1 MLRSELS
8 AWVIVCMGHG
18 SLGSSGQPNS
28 SVSASYKNS
37 PNSRVQERHYRQNQ
51 RRGFEAA
58 QYMSGRC
65 LECGEHLFGMAFGLH
80 FGKNADDFA
89 VGADYECGAL
99 NAHHFLAVQ
108 IFFFNYAVG
117 TRDLFARIGKQGV
130 REIVFFLE
138 FLLLVGRVPRNAQ
151 DYGAGLLQ
159 LFVCVAEP
167 ARFNGSAGGIGFRKE
182 K

>member
-1 MLRSELS
+1 MCRT
-8 AWVIVCMGHG
+8 
-18 SLGSSGQPNS
+18 SSTG
-28 SVSASYKNS
+28 
-37 PNSRVQERHYRQNQ
+37 RITG
-51 RRGFEAA
+51 RGIQADPLHT
-58 QYMSGRC
+58 SGRC
-65 LECGEHLFGMAFGLH
+65 LERGEHLFGMALGLH
-80 FGKNADDFA
+80 FGKNADDLA

-99 NAHHFLAVQ
+99 NAHHFLAVH
-108 IFFFNYAVG
+108 IFFFHYAVG

-159 LFVCVAEP
+159 FFVCVAEP
-167 ARFNGSAGGIGFRKE
+167 ARFNSSAGGIGFRKE